1 MKNEHGNVRTP
12 GTGRIGFSLKF
23 SKPCGNL
30 YEKPA
35 SLCEASALWGP
46 TKIMWN
52 RLALLQRMVW
62 NIILHMLKW
71 PVYNSIHSCFLD
83 TRRLR
88 WSKSPDFAPRKVPI
102 FGGLGFH
109 YGWISHHSQRW
120 TISSAVAFAVPGLQI
135 SAPLLCRER
144 DEHYRSHVRGW
155 FVHGRFTHDIGR
167 QFFVAIN
174 VKVFAKSF
182 TWSLRWKILYSYLLC
197 DFILQF
203 LDTLGHF
210 PTPLEIPET
219 GTSSVSSGSS
229 SWRAW
234 ALTMLLRERLRCLA

>member
-1 MKNEHGNVRTP
+1 MVGLVTIPSVERFRAP
-12 GTGRIGFSLKF
+12 WL
-23 SKPCGNL
+23 
-30 YEKPA
+30 
-35 SLCEASALWGP
+35 SLCQAFRSQ
-46 TKIMWN
+46 
-52 RLALLQRMVW
+52 LL
-62 NIILHMLKW
+62 
-71 PVYNSIHSCFLD
+71 F
-83 TRRLR
+83 
-88 WSKSPDFAPRKVPI
+88 
-102 FGGLGFH
+102 
-109 YGWISHHSQRW
+109 
-120 TISSAVAFAVPGLQI
+120 FAVSEMSITDPMCAAETGWDH
-135 SAPLLCRER
+135 EF
-144 DEHYRSHVRGW
+144 GW

-174 VKVFAKSF
+174 VKEFAKSF